1 MVNVKIIERTEIE
14 REDDSGADDEQHE
27 RDGEHD
33 IENDRQ
39 RGFLKFI
46 RHGKYLRIFYLAKA
60 DPHGVFCGDMPSGM
74 GFSNFFVETN
84 VIRCPSFFEFIGN
97 MVAQSLQNRKE
108 NAQKDYLI
116 TRYWPKRCPF
126 GVKQM
131 TRMTEIKDC
140 FDECV

>member
-14 REDDSGADDEQHE
+14 REDDSGADKEQHE

-60 DPHGVFCGDMPSGM
+60 DPHGAFCGDMPSGM

-84 VIRCPSFFEFIGN
+84 VMRCPSFFEFIGN
-97 MVAQSLQNRKE
+97 MVAQSL
-108 NAQKDYLI
+108 
-116 TRYWPKRCPF
+116 
-126 GVKQM
+126 
-131 TRMTEIKDC
+131 
-140 FDECV
+140 

>member
-1 MVNVKIIERTEIE
+1 MVNVKIIERTEIK
-14 REDDSGADDEQHE
+14 REDDSGADKEQHE

-60 DPHGVFCGDMPSGM
+60 DPHGAFCGDMPSGM

-108 NAQKDYLI
+108 NAQKTI
-116 TRYWPKRCPF
+116 
-126 GVKQM
+126 
-131 TRMTEIKDC
+131 
-140 FDECV
+140 

>member
-46 RHGKYLRIFYLAKA
+46 RHGNTSEFFILQRQTRTVLSAETCPPGWVFLIFLWRQTSY
-60 DPHGVFCGDMPSGM
+60 GVP
-74 GFSNFFVETN
+74 
-84 VIRCPSFFEFIGN
+84 
-97 MVAQSLQNRKE
+97 
-108 NAQKDYLI
+108 
-116 TRYWPKRCPF
+116 PF
-126 GVKQM
+126 LNL
-131 TRMTEIKDC
+131 
-140 FDECV
+140 

>member
-14 REDDSGADDEQHE
+14 REDDSGADNEQHE

-60 DPHGVFCGDMPSGM
+60 DPHGAFCGDMPSGM

-84 VIRCPSFFEFIGN
+84 VIRCPSFLN
-97 MVAQSLQNRKE
+97 L
-108 NAQKDYLI
+108 
-116 TRYWPKRCPF
+116 
-126 GVKQM
+126 
-131 TRMTEIKDC
+131 
-140 FDECV
+140 